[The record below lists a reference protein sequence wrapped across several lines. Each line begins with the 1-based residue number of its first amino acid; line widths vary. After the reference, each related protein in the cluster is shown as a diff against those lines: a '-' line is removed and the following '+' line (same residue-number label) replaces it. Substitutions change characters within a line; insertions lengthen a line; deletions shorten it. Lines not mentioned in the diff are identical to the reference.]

1 LNLDA
6 LLSQVSEA
14 NLHSEADAGP
24 AVGGEAWKQRSRPT
38 KGIPMD
44 ESAILAQ
51 ISLQEP
57 LRQVALEK
65 IAHVVASWGLRLPD
79 VPADPLHF
87 GYDDFYR
94 IGETEFNINNNV
106 EQGYCG
112 KFMFMFAGQTC
123 PMHHHRHKHET
134 FFIVKGRVSMELDGE
149 RYDLTIGDRLI
160 VDQFKVHTFTAL
172 EDSLILESSKPDLV
186 DDSIFDDPL
195 INRIIFGVDYPFA
208 G

>member
-1 LNLDA
+1 
-6 LLSQVSEA
+6 
-14 NLHSEADAGP
+14 
-24 AVGGEAWKQRSRPT
+24 
-38 KGIPMD
+38 MD

-57 LRQVALEK
+57 MRQDALEK
-65 IAHVVASWGLRLPD
+65 ISQVVSSWGLRLPD

-123 PMHHHRHKHET
+123 PSHHHRRKHET
-134 FFIVKGRVSMELDGE
+134 FFIVKGHVSMELDGE
-149 RYDLTIGDRLI
+149 PHDLKIGDRLI
-160 VDQFKVHTFTAL
+160 VEQFKVHSFTAL
-172 EDSLILESSKPDLV
+172 EDSLILETSKPDLV
-186 DDSIFDDPL
+186 DDSIFDDAA
-195 INRIIFGVDYPFA
+195 INRIIFGADPPFSD
-208 G
+208 